1 MVYEPLPLPFGIQAS
16 RSGLMGLAMQF
27 GELPGHAELHA
38 DFLIPDD
45 DDQFLR
51 VVFRGFETFRVLD
64 EMALSTEE
72 ANPSWEGHVPEH
84 LAYRVQDGF
93 FWRMQS
99 EPLRLHHSELE
110 HYQFVTGELCLEVL
124 SAVSPAFEIVPR

>member
-1 MVYEPLPLPFGIQAS
+1 
-16 RSGLMGLAMQF
+16 MQL
-27 GELPGHAELHA
+27 GELPGHTELHA

-45 DDQFLR
+45 DDRLLR
-51 VVFRGFETFRVLD
+51 VVFRSFETFRVLD

-99 EPLRLHHSELE
+99 EPLRLHHPDLK
-110 HYQFVTGELCLEVL
+110 HYQFVTGDLCLEVL
-124 SAVSPAFEIVPR
+124 SSGPPALGIVSR